1 MNTETHSLH
10 LTLLYC
16 GVIYDE
22 HVVGP
27 TSGEAVTLGTDADCR
42 FALCAPELPES
53 LECFERLDDG
63 YALRFTDR
71 ATGAV
76 EIAGEEFGFSRLVQS
91 GMACEV
97 GAVDTDGG
105 RSAVY
110 EVRLRPGERGLLRFG
125 DVTVVFRIAKRRTI
139 LPGKRIHK
147 YVANPLVATLAVALL
162 VHVAFVVTAFL
173 TPPPPPLPEY
183 IEIRACTFGVA
194 FPIEDEDESD
204 DSPETVGN
212 IDDDDEISDVVGVLG
227 PTTPPDGALQDV
239 HPATY
244 SAGCD
249 RDDIQ
254 DVIEERSHA
263 IRYCFERRMEFE
275 PGLGGEMSVDWRI
288 ESDGAVTGVRIPEST
303 VDESRVESC
312 VKRVVERMDFSEP
325 DGARC
330 DVRYPLVFAGI

>member
-1 MNTETHSLH
+1 MKTERHSLH

-22 HVVGP
+22 HVVRSTPG
-27 TSGEAVTLGTDADCR
+27 SSVTLGTDANCR

-63 YALRFTDR
+63 VALRFTDR
-71 ATGAV
+71 TRGVV
-76 EIAGEEFGFSRLVQS
+76 EIGGEEFGFSRLVES

-97 GAVDTDGG
+97 GTVDTDGG

-110 EVRLRPGERGLLRFG
+110 EVRLRPGERGLLKFG
-125 DVTVVFRIAKRRTI
+125 DVTVVFQIAEKRRL
-139 LPGKRIHK
+139 LPGKRAHK
-147 YVANPLVATLAVALL
+147 YIAKPIVATLAVALL
-162 VHVAFVVTAFL
+162 VHVAFVVNAFL
-173 TPPPPPLPEY
+173 TPPPQPLPEY
-183 IEIRACTFGVA
+183 IEIRTCTFGLEL
-194 FPIEDEDESD
+194 PDEEDESN

-212 IDDDDEISDVVGVLG
+212 IDDDDEISDVVGILG

-239 HPATY
+239 YPATY
-244 SAGCD
+244 SAACV

-254 DVIEERSHA
+254 NVIEERSHA

-288 ESDGAVTGVRIPEST
+288 ESNGAVTGVRIPEST
-303 VDESRVESC
+303 VDESRVENC
-312 VKRVVERMDFSEP
+312 VRRVVERMEFAEP

-330 DVRYPLVFAGI
+330 DVRYPLVFTGI